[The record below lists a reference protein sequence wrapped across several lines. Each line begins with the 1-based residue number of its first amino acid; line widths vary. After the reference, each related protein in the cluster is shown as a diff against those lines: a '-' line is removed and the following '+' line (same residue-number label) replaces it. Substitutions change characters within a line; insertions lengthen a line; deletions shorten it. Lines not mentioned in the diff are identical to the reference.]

1 MHLIREDKLMSI
13 FNRNTMAGWTIAVV
27 GLLGTAAAI
36 AGEDTWFVLGE
47 TTIKTEDPS
56 VTIKS
61 QGGRWDKDVKQV
73 RIAVTGAEVK
83 VTKLVL
89 SWDNRPDDTMT
100 DVGSIKAGGQTAPYN
115 APGIKGRLTS
125 ATISYTIKGAK
136 TAHIKVMGYD

>member
-1 MHLIREDKLMSI
+1 MKTRMHNVMGSIVVAAGFALTGLIGS
-13 FNRNTMAGWTIAVV
+13 A
-27 GLLGTAAAI
+27 TAA
-36 AGEDTWFVLGE
+36 DQWFVLGE
-47 TTIKTEDPS
+47 QDISAADPS

-73 RIAVTGAEVK
+73 RIAVTGAEVT

-100 DVGSIKAGGQTAPYN
+100 DVGTIKAGGQTAPYN

>member
-1 MHLIREDKLMSI
+1 MTSRIHNVKRSILVAAGFALIALIGS
-13 FNRNTMAGWTIAVV
+13 TS
-27 GLLGTAAAI
+27 AA
-36 AGEDTWFVLGE
+36 DQWFVLGE
-47 TTIKTEDPS
+47 QDISAADPS
-56 VTIKS
+56 VTIES

-73 RIAVTGAEVK
+73 RIAVTGADVK

-100 DVGSIKAGGQTAPYN
+100 DVGTIKAGGQTAPYN

-136 TAHIKVMGYD
+136 TAHLKVMGYD

>member
-1 MHLIREDKLMSI
+1 MKTRMHNVMGSIVVAAGFALTGLIGS
-13 FNRNTMAGWTIAVV
+13 A
-27 GLLGTAAAI
+27 TAA
-36 AGEDTWFVLGE
+36 DQWFVLGE
-47 TTIKTEDPS
+47 QDISAADPS

-100 DVGSIKAGGQTAPYN
+100 DVGTIKAGGQTAPYN

-136 TAHIKVMGYD
+136 SAHIKVMGYD

>member
-1 MHLIREDKLMSI
+1 MKTRMHNVMGGLVVAAGFAFTGLIGSA
-13 FNRNTMAGWTIAVV
+13 TAG
-27 GLLGTAAAI
+27 
-36 AGEDTWFVLGE
+36 DQWFVLGE
-47 TTIKTEDPS
+47 QDISAADPS

-73 RIAVTGAEVK
+73 RIAVTGADVQ

-100 DVGSIKAGGQTAPYN
+100 DVGTIKSGGQTAPYN
-115 APGIKGRLTS
+115 APGIKGRLTG

>member
-1 MHLIREDKLMSI
+1 MHNMMGSIVVAAGFALTGLIGS
-13 FNRNTMAGWTIAVV
+13 A
-27 GLLGTAAAI
+27 TAA
-36 AGEDTWFVLGE
+36 DQWFVLGE
-47 TTIKTEDPS
+47 QDISAADPS

>member
-1 MHLIREDKLMSI
+1 MKTRMHNVMGSLVVAAGFAFTGLIGSA
-13 FNRNTMAGWTIAVV
+13 TAG
-27 GLLGTAAAI
+27 
-36 AGEDTWFVLGE
+36 DQWFTLGE
-47 TTIKTEDPS
+47 QDISSADPS

-73 RIAVTGAEVK
+73 RIAVTGADVQ

-100 DVGSIKAGGQTAPYN
+100 DVGTIKAGGQTAPYN

>member
-1 MHLIREDKLMSI
+1 MKTRMHNVMGGLVVAAGFAFTGLIGS
-13 FNRNTMAGWTIAVV
+13 A
-27 GLLGTAAAI
+27 TAA
-36 AGEDTWFVLGE
+36 DQWFVLGE
-47 TTIKTEDPS
+47 QDISAADPS

-73 RIAVTGAEVK
+73 RIAVTGADVQ

-100 DVGSIKAGGQTAPYN
+100 DVGTIKAGGQTAPYN
-115 APGIKGRLTS
+115 APGIKGRLTG

>member
-1 MHLIREDKLMSI
+1 MKTRMHNVMGSIVVAAGFALTGLIGS
-13 FNRNTMAGWTIAVV
+13 A
-27 GLLGTAAAI
+27 TAA
-36 AGEDTWFVLGE
+36 DQWFVLGE
-47 TTIKTEDPS
+47 QDISAADPS

-100 DVGSIKAGGQTAPYN
+100 DVGTIKAGGQTAPYN

>member
-1 MHLIREDKLMSI
+1 MTSRIHNVKRSILVAAGFALIALIGS
-13 FNRNTMAGWTIAVV
+13 TS
-27 GLLGTAAAI
+27 AA
-36 AGEDTWFVLGE
+36 DQWFVLGE
-47 TTIKTEDPS
+47 QDISAADPS

-73 RIAVTGAEVK
+73 RIAVTGADVK

-100 DVGSIKAGGQTAPYN
+100 DVGTIKAGGQTAPYN

-136 TAHIKVMGYD
+136 TAHLKVMGYD

>member
-1 MHLIREDKLMSI
+1 MKTRMHNVMGSIVVAAGFALTGLIGS
-13 FNRNTMAGWTIAVV
+13 A
-27 GLLGTAAAI
+27 TAA
-36 AGEDTWFVLGE
+36 DQWFVLGE
-47 TTIKTEDPS
+47 QDISAADPS

-73 RIAVTGAEVK
+73 RIAVTGADVQ

-100 DVGSIKAGGQTAPYN
+100 DVGTIKAGGQTAPYN